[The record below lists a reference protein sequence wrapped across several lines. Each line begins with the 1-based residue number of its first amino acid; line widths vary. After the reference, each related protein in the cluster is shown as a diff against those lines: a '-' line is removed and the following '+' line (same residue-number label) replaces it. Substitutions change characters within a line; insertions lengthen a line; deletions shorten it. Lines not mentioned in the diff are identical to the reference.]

1 MMPGL
6 TRRKQRVVVDGVV
19 TNHLNINRGVL
30 QGTVLGYILCSI
42 IVSDIKVIAPNQN
55 LLVKF
60 ADDLII
66 YLLLNGQ
73 LSHRMQLNFK
83 KTWKILLIGKPTKA
97 LPVPLTFIDRKP
109 SLNFLGVTF

>member
-6 TRRKQRVVVDGVV
+6 LVFDKEKTKIVVDGVV

-30 QGTVLGYILCSI
+30 QGTVLLGNILFSI
-42 IVSDIKVIAPNQN
+42 IVSDIKVIATNQN
-55 LLVKF
+55 SLVKF

-73 LSHRMQLNFK
+73 L
-83 KTWKILLIGKPTKA
+83 LIA
-97 LPVPLTFIDRKP
+97 C
-109 SLNFLGVTF
+109 N